1 MIVMKCISYIRG
13 TIVKVVEPDEKFL
26 KTNHA
31 FLNKIIKSYN
41 NKKNDHDDDD
51 KAEHDEE
58 NRMSIKVAASD
69 TLSSSLAV
77 EKKKTQTKSK
87 TTAVNANKSILS
99 QLQ

>member
-1 MIVMKCISYIRG
+1 MIMIDDDDDEMHVIYMIG
-13 TIVKVVEPDEKFL
+13 KVVESDEKFL

-41 NKKNDHDDDD
+41 KKKNDHDDDD

-58 NRMSIKVAASD
+58 NRMSIKAASD
-69 TLSSSLAV
+69 TSSSLAV
-77 EKKKTQTKSK
+77 EKKKAQKKSMDAK
-87 TTAVNANKSILS
+87 KSIVS